1 MWQHGEY
8 EKNKIRLDHVYEPH
22 ERFHN
27 YNHKWGFL
35 GH

>member
-8 EKNKIRLDHVYEPH
+8 EKKNIRLDHVYEPC
-22 ERFHN
+22 EQFDN
-27 YNHKWGFL
+27 YHHKWGFL